1 MSEPTIE
8 YFVTYEPNYPGLN
21 DNEHAFFMNATTEGY
36 SYSEDFI
43 ESHSSTNCVID
54 HASRISDYEITD
66 EMKLKAR
73 RAIWSAMKQI
83 EGKSI

>member
-1 MSEPTIE
+1 MAEPTIQ
-8 YFVTYEPNYPGLN
+8 YFVTYEANYPGLN
-21 DNEHAFFMNATTEGY
+21 EDEHAFFMNATTEGF

-54 HASRISDYEITD
+54 HGSRISDYAITD

-83 EGKSI
+83 NGKTI